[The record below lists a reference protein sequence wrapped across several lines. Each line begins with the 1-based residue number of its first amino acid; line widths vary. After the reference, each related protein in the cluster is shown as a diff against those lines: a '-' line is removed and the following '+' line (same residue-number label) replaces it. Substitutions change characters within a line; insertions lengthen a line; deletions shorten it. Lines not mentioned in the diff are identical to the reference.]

1 MPDTRDSL
9 DGEIDV
15 ALRDGSAVHLRR
27 VGVDAD
33 ADAIRAFFE
42 ALSVESLGLRFFGM
56 PSLDWVTRWAVD
68 LDYVDRYAVVATTGQ
83 ERTIVAHGAYIRTR
97 GDCAEVAFV
106 VADAWQGHG
115 IATIM
120 LGRLA
125 AVAQQHGIAV
135 FTADVLPHNHRM
147 IDVFRDSG
155 FPVELH
161 RGEGVIEVRF
171 PTSLSA
177 EGRLAF
183 ERREQT
189 ASVAAV
195 RAFLRPASV
204 AVIGA
209 SRRRGTIAAQVLER
223 LLTGGYAGPAYPINC
238 SVATTAGCPAYASV
252 GDVADRVEL
261 AVLAVPAADVA
272 AAARECGA
280 AGVSALVVIAPSAG
294 ETDPAGTR
302 RQHELLGICREAGMR
317 LVGPNSL
324 GVLNTAPDVRLD
336 ASLARTMPPHGHVG
350 LLSQS
355 TTRGAA
361 TVTAARSRGLRL
373 SSFVS
378 VGGKADVSGNDLLEY
393 WEQDPDTDVILLQLE
408 SFGNPRRFAR
418 IARRVGR
425 SKPIVAVKPGL
436 ASATALV
443 SAARDGQLRLSPQ
456 AAIDG
461 LFEQAGVIRTETIHE
476 LVEVGLLLS
485 AQPVPAG
492 RRVVIVSNAGDPGN
506 RCAEACRDSGLDVV
520 DLPVSVRQRL
530 SSVLPLAPPL
540 VNPIDLTDAAAA
552 HDYRRTI
559 EVLVHARACDA
570 ILTNFVSV
578 SPRDASEAAREIH
591 AAGQSSRDV
600 TLAAVFMTSERVPPE
615 SAVGGIC
622 VPRFESPEHAARGL
636 GCAARYAGWRARPPG
651 NLREPP
657 DCRPDEAAAIVAR
670 SLGAGAGWL
679 GHTDVAALLACYGLA
694 PRATCGA
701 ASGRCAQGLV
711 AAPIGGQGV
720 ELSVAVVHDASF
732 GPVIVCG
739 AVGAS
744 LGLAGATTVRVTPL
758 TDLDARDVVSSLTTG
773 PLLDGGLRGSVGLV
787 EDLLLRVSALVEAV
801 PEIAELHLNL
811 VVASTSGVAVVD
823 ARARLEIS
831 SPRSPLSSLRT

>member
-1 MPDTRDSL
+1 
-9 DGEIDV
+9 
-15 ALRDGSAVHLRR
+15 
-27 VGVDAD
+27 
-33 ADAIRAFFE
+33 
-42 ALSVESLGLRFFGM
+42 
-56 PSLDWVTRWAVD
+56 
-68 LDYVDRYAVVATTGQ
+68 
-83 ERTIVAHGAYIRTR
+83 
-97 GDCAEVAFV
+97 
-106 VADAWQGHG
+106 
-115 IATIM
+115 
-120 LGRLA
+120 
-125 AVAQQHGIAV
+125 
-135 FTADVLPHNHRM
+135 
-147 IDVFRDSG
+147 
-155 FPVELH
+155 
-161 RGEGVIEVRF
+161 
-171 PTSLSA
+171 
-177 EGRLAF
+177 
-183 ERREQT
+183 
-189 ASVAAV
+189 
-195 RAFLRPASV
+195 
-204 AVIGA
+204 VIGS
-209 SRRRGTIAAQVLER
+209 SRRRGTTAAQVLES
-223 LLTGGYAGPAYPINC
+223 LLTGGYAGPVYPINC
-238 SVATTAGCPAYASV
+238 SVTTAAGCPAYASV

-280 AGVSALVVIAPSAG
+280 AGVSALVVIAPCAG

-361 TVTAARSRGLRL
+361 TMTAASNRGLRL
-373 SSFVS
+373 SSVVS

-436 ASATALV
+436 APASALV

-456 AAIDG
+456 VAIDG

-506 RCAEACRDSGLDVV
+506 RCAEACRGSGLDVV
-520 DLPVSVRQRL
+520 DLPESVRQRL

-559 EVLVHARACDA
+559 EVLVDARACDA
-570 ILTNFVSV
+570 ILTIFVSV

-622 VPRFESPEHAARGL
+622 VPRFASPEHAARGL

-651 NLREPP
+651 NVLEPP

-679 GHTDVAALLACYGLA
+679 GHADVAALLACYGLA
-694 PRATCGA
+694 QRATCGA
-701 ASGRCAQGLV
+701 VSASGRCAQGLV

-720 ELSVAVVHDASF
+720 ELSVAVVHDAGF

-744 LGLAGATTVRVTPL
+744 LGLAGATAVRITPL

-773 PLLDGGLRGSVGLV
+773 PLLDGGLRGSVGVV

-811 VVASTSGVAVVD
+811 VVASTGGVAVVD

-831 SPRSPLSSLRT
+831 SARSPLSSLRA